1 MNRADVESEV
11 KGMLCKTLAV
21 SSEEINDSS
30 HIMNDLGA
38 SSVDI
43 VDMLSWVEEEFDI
56 EIDDDD
62 AQGMRTF
69 GNVVDFICERKSVSG

>member
-1 MNRADVESEV
+1 MNRTDVENEIKS
-11 KGMLCKTLAV
+11 MLCKTLAV
-21 SSEEINDSS
+21 SREEINDAS

-62 AQGMRTF
+62 AQSMRTF
-69 GNVVDFICERKSVSG
+69 GNVVDFVCERKSVT